1 MDRILLVKTSSLGDI
16 VHNLPVASDIR
27 QRFPGVAID
36 WVAEEAFCAIPRLHP
51 AVDRI
56 IPVALRRWRKAP
68 FSPQVRQEWAAFRQA
83 LRAQAYDVVI
93 DTQGLFKSAL
103 LTWQARGLRCGYDW
117 RSAWEPL
124 ATLLYQRRFRVSPS
138 WHAVERNRSLA
149 GKALGYTPAPA
160 VDYGIAAE
168 PLRASWLAPR
178 YAVML
183 HGTSRDDKA
192 WPQVRWA
199 ELGREL
205 AERGVVGILPA
216 GSNAERARSEA
227 IAAQVPGA
235 VVPPSLDLTSVA
247 RLLAGAEVVVG
258 VDTGLT
264 HLAAALGRPVV
275 GLYCATEPEETGVFG
290 SRRAVNLGSTG
301 KPPTVQAV
309 WEALRGVA

>member
-36 WVAEEAFCAIPRLHP
+36 WVAEEAFCPIPRLHP

-68 FSPQVRQEWAAFRQA
+68 FSDTVRREWAAFRLA
-83 LRAQAYDVVI
+83 LRDRAYDAVI
-93 DTQGLFKSAL
+93 DSQGLFKSAL
-103 LTWQARGLRCGYDW
+103 VTWQARGPRCGYDW
-117 RSAWEPL
+117 RSAWEPI
-124 ATLLYQRRFRVSPS
+124 ATLLYQRRFSVSPS
-138 WHAVERNRSLA
+138 WHAVERNRTLA
-149 GKALGYTPAPA
+149 GKALGYTPGPA
-160 VDYGIAAE
+160 VDYGISAE
-168 PLRASWLAPR
+168 PLQADWLAPR

-183 HGTSRDDKA
+183 HGTSRDDKE
-192 WPQVRWA
+192 WPQARWV

-205 AERGVVGILPA
+205 ADRGIVGVLPA
-216 GSNAERARSEA
+216 GSSMERARSQA
-227 IAAQVPGA
+227 IAAAIPGA
-235 VVPPSLDLTSVA
+235 VVPPPLDLTSVA

-258 VDTGLT
+258 ADTGLT

-275 GLYCATEPEETGVFG
+275 GLYCATEPGETGVFG
-290 SRRAVNLGSTG
+290 SHRAVNLGGTG

-309 WEALRGVA
+309 EEALRGVA